1 MTGNTKEY
9 NYIKQITGMQED
21 TIIRV
26 QKETQKLELM
36 TESAKIQNK
45 LTVIIAINK
54 ILISHNQ

>member
-1 MTGNTKEY
+1 MTGNTKES

-36 TESAKIQNK
+36 SAKIQKK